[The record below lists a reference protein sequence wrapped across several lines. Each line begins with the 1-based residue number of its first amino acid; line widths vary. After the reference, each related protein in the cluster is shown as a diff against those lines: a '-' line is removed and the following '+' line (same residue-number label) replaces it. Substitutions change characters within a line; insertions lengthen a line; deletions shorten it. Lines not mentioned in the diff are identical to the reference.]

1 MNLKIV
7 STTLL
12 LVLTFCTSAEEK
24 DRGKEIFTTLCMA
37 CHKFDHSP
45 DMVAP
50 PVFGVKNHYLRKFP
64 DREGFIENISSWLE
78 KQDPDKTLMP
88 GAIRRFGVMP
98 PVALG
103 ESDRIAIAGFI
114 YDADFS
120 EPSWYAEHYQKEH
133 GTK

>member
-7 STTLL
+7 LTTLL
-12 LVLTFCTSAEEK
+12 LLPTFCLSAEEM
-24 DRGKEIFTTLCMA
+24 DRGKEIFTTVCMA

-50 PVFGVKNHYLRKFP
+50 PIFGVKNHYLRKYP
-64 DREGFIENISSWLE
+64 DRKEFISNISSWLE

-98 PVALG
+98 HIALV
-103 ESDRIAIAGFI
+103 ESDRTAIAGFI

-120 EPSWYAEHYQKEH
+120 EPSWYAEHYQIEH